1 MVLSIEGVAR
11 CRGSDDDVQYF
22 LEPVKWMVQRDND
35 YDPPEGREGLRT
47 PITKVELAT
56 ELKLPLFTDSKS
68 IARLLALLRAEG
80 LVSSDER

>member
-1 MVLSIEGVAR
+1 MITIPLKDGK
-11 CRGSDDDVQYF
+11 DF
-22 LEPVKWMVQRDND
+22 EP
-35 YDPPEGREGLRT
+35 

-56 ELKLPLFTDSKS
+56 ELRLPLFTASKS